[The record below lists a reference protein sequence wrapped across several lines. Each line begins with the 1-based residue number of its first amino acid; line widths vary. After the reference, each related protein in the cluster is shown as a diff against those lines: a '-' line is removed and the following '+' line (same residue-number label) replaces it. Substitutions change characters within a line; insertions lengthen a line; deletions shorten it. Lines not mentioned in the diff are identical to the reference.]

1 MEFLELEKKILWH
14 SVLKN
19 IRSGELGKIERVRSQ
34 SIMDKDVEKVH
45 YLFIVL
51 FERKTEK
58 AKASFA
64 LMCVFET

>member
-1 MEFLELEKKILWH
+1 MNLEKQIWH

-19 IRSGELGKIERVRSQ
+19 IRNDELGKIERVRSQ
-34 SIMDKDVEKVH
+34 SIMDKDVEKVRH
-45 YLFIVL
+45 PSIVL

-64 LMCVFET
+64 LTCVFEI